1 MGLNE
6 LQKQRYSRHILLEGV
21 DEEGQSRLLES
32 RVLVIGCGG
41 LGSPV
46 CLYLAAAGVGTIGIV
61 DPDQVDLSNLQRQIA
76 HHTPD
81 IGVDKV
87 ESAKNKISAMNPD
100 VKVET
105 HKVWAGAGNIR
116 EIIAGYDF
124 VIDAT
129 DNFSAKFLI
138 NDACFFERKPLC
150 HAGVVG
156 FEGQL
161 MTIIPGQTACYRCI
175 FDAPPPD
182 RTVAMC
188 GDVGVLCAVP
198 GVIGTLQ
205 ATEAMKYILGI
216 GDLAVNSLVTY
227 NAINMSFR
235 KITLGRNRL
244 CSLCG
249 EEPKIKDLGGFK
261 RLC

>member
-1 MGLNE
+1 LGLNE
-6 LQKQRYSRHILLEGV
+6 QQKKRYSRHVLLDGV
-21 DEEGQSRLLES
+21 GEEGQCRLLES
-32 RVLVIGCGG
+32 KVLVIGCGG
-41 LGSPV
+41 LGSPA
-46 CLYLAAAGVGTIGIV
+46 CLYLAAAGVGTIGLV
-61 DPDQVDLSNLQRQIA
+61 DADQVDLSNLQRQIA

-87 ESAKNKISAMNPD
+87 ESAKAKINSMNPD
-100 VKVET
+100 VTVAA
-105 HKVWAGAGNIR
+105 HKVWADAGNIR
-116 EIIAGYDF
+116 DIIGDYDF

-129 DNFSAKFLI
+129 DNFAAKFLI

-161 MTIIPGQTACYRCI
+161 MTIIPGETACYRCI
-175 FDAPPPD
+175 FGAPPPD
-182 RTVAMC
+182 GAVPMA

-216 GDLAVNSLVTY
+216 GDPAVNSLLTY
-227 NAINMSFR
+227 NAMNMEFR
-235 KITLGRNRL
+235 KIPLKRNRQ
-244 CSLCG
+244 CGLCG
-249 EEPKIKDLGGFK
+249 DDPKILDLTF
-261 RLC
+261 LPE

>member
-6 LQKQRYSRHILLEGV
+6 LQQQRYSRHILLEGV
-21 DEEGQSRLLES
+21 GEQGQSKLLES
-32 RVLVIGCGG
+32 KVLVIGCGG
-41 LGSPV
+41 LGSPA

-61 DPDQVDLSNLQRQIA
+61 DADQVDLSNLQRQIA

-87 ESAKNKISAMNPD
+87 ESARNKINAMNPD
-100 VKVET
+100 VKVEA
-105 HKVWAGAGNIR
+105 HKVWAGKDNIR
-116 EIIAGYDF
+116 QLIGGYDF

-129 DNFSAKFLI
+129 DNFDAKFLI
-138 NDACFFERKPLC
+138 NDACFFERTPLC

-156 FEGQL
+156 FEGQM
-161 MTIIPGQTACYRCI
+161 MTIIPGETTCYRCI
-175 FDAPPPD
+175 FDAPPPEGA
-182 RTVAMC
+182 VPMC

-205 ATEAMKYILGI
+205 ATEAMKYLLSI
-216 GDLAVNSLVTY
+216 GDLATNSLLTY
-227 NAINMSFR
+227 NAMSMSVR
-235 KITLGRNRL
+235 KIPLKRNPG

-249 EEPKIKDLGGFK
+249 KAPKIKDLAQY
-261 RLC
+261 

>member
-6 LQKQRYSRHILLEGV
+6 LQQQRYSRHILLEGV
-21 DEEGQSRLLES
+21 GQDGQAKLLES
-32 RVLVIGCGG
+32 KVLVIGCGG

-61 DPDQVDLSNLQRQIA
+61 DSDQVDLSNLQRQIA
-76 HHTPD
+76 HHTAD

-87 ESAKNKISAMNPD
+87 ESAKAKINSMNPD
-100 VKVET
+100 VMVQA
-105 HKVWAGAGNIR
+105 HKVWADAGNIR
-116 EIIAGYDF
+116 DIIAGYDF

-129 DNFSAKFLI
+129 DNFAAKFLM

-156 FEGQL
+156 FEGQM
-161 MTIIPGQTACYRCI
+161 MTIIPGETACYRCI

-182 RTVAMC
+182 GAVAMC
-188 GDVGVLCAVP
+188 GDVGVLCTVP

-205 ATEAMKYILGI
+205 ATEAIKRILSI
-216 GDLAVNSLVTY
+216 GDPAINSLLTY
-227 NAINMSFR
+227 NAMNTSFR
-235 KITLGRNRL
+235 RIPLKRNPD

-249 EEPKIKDLGGFK
+249 QAPKIKDFTDK
-261 RLC
+261 R

>member
-1 MGLNE
+1 MSRIPRANSPTEVRQGF
-6 LQKQRYSRHILLEGV
+6 QRLEAKTGILLEGV

-124 VIDAT
+124 VVDAT
-129 DNFSAKFLI
+129 DNVSAKFLI

-156 FEGQL
+156 FDGQL
-161 MTIIPGQTACYRCI
+161 MTIIPGQTACYR
-175 FDAPPPD
+175 
-182 RTVAMC
+182 
-188 GDVGVLCAVP
+188 
-198 GVIGTLQ
+198 
-205 ATEAMKYILGI
+205 
-216 GDLAVNSLVTY
+216 
-227 NAINMSFR
+227 
-235 KITLGRNRL
+235 
-244 CSLCG
+244 
-249 EEPKIKDLGGFK
+249 
-261 RLC
+261 